1 MKESGPA
8 PMGAIDGAISLAARM
23 HRGAV
28 MKLSFR
34 RKVLLSLGV
43 VAGIGALAGAGT
55 FATFTAQTTNP
66 ANIFANG
73 TLVLSNT
80 VNTGS
85 ACLSTGG
92 GNTDVN
98 DNGSCS
104 VAFNLSVQKPGDSD
118 TENLTL
124 KNVGSLAATVLSTFG
139 TCTDGNSANETYH
152 GTGNPCSEVQF
163 YIQQYSDSARTT
175 PSACL
180 YGGTTVANTC
190 DFSDTNQTLRGFA
203 TTYPNVGSGQ
213 SAGPLAAAGGADTKW
228 FTIGVKLPSTADNT
242 FQGRAATLAL
252 SWHITQ

>member
-1 MKESGPA
+1 
-8 PMGAIDGAISLAARM
+8 
-23 HRGAV
+23 
-28 MKLSFR
+28 MKLNLR
-34 RKVLLSLGV
+34 QKVLLSMGV

-66 ANIFANG
+66 GNTFANG

-92 GNTDVN
+92 GTTDVN
-98 DNGSCS
+98 NNGSCD
-104 VAFNLSVQKPGDSD
+104 VAFDLSVQKPGDSD
-118 TENLTL
+118 TENITL
-124 KNVGSLAATVLSTFG
+124 QNVGSLAASVLSTFG
-139 TCTDGNSANETYH
+139 TCTDGDSANETYH

-163 YIQQYSDSARTT
+163 YVQQYSDSNRTT

-180 YGGTTVANTC
+180 YGGAVVANTC
-190 DFSDTNQTLRGFA
+190 DFSDTSKTLRTFVTA
-203 TTYPNVGSGQ
+203 HPNVGSGL
-213 SAGPLAAAGGADTKW
+213 SAGSLAAAGGADKTW
-228 FTIGVKLPSTADNT
+228 ITIGVKLPSTADNT

>member
-1 MKESGPA
+1 
-8 PMGAIDGAISLAARM
+8 
-23 HRGAV
+23 
-28 MKLSFR
+28 MKLNLR
-34 RKVLLSLGV
+34 QKVLLSMGV

-66 ANIFANG
+66 GNTFANG

-92 GNTDVN
+92 GTTDVN
-98 DNGSCS
+98 NNGSCD
-104 VAFNLSVQKPGDSD
+104 VAFDLSVQKPGDSD
-118 TENLTL
+118 TENITL
-124 KNVGSLAATVLSTFG
+124 QNVGSLAASVLSTFG
-139 TCTDGNSANETYH
+139 TCTDGDSANETYH

-163 YIQQYSDSARTT
+163 YVQQYSDSNRTT

-180 YGGTTVANTC
+180 YGGAVAANTC
-190 DFSDTNQTLRGFA
+190 DFSDTSKTLRTFVTA
-203 TTYPNVGSGQ
+203 HPNVGSGL
-213 SAGPLAAAGGADTKW
+213 SAGSLAAAGGADKTW
-228 FTIGVKLPSTADNT
+228 ITIGVKLPSTADNT

>member
-1 MKESGPA
+1 
-8 PMGAIDGAISLAARM
+8 
-23 HRGAV
+23 
-28 MKLSFR
+28 MKLSLR

-66 ANIFANG
+66 GNTFANG

-80 VNTGS
+80 VNSGS

-98 DNGSCS
+98 ANGSCD
-104 VAFNLSVQKPGDSD
+104 VAFDLSVQKPGDSD
-118 TENLTL
+118 TEDLTL
-124 KNVGSLAATVLSTFG
+124 QNVGSLAASVLNTFG
-139 TCTDGNSANETYH
+139 TCTDGNSAGETYH

-163 YIQQYSDSARTT
+163 YIQQYSDSGRTT

-180 YGGTTVANTC
+180 YGGAVVANTC
-190 DFSDTNQTLRGFA
+190 DFSDTNATLHDFV
-203 TTYPNVGSGQ
+203 TTYHDVASGLP
-213 SAGPLAAAGGADTKW
+213 AGPLAHLGGADTTW
-228 FTIGVKLPSTADNT
+228 FTIGVQLPSTADNT

-252 SWHITQ
+252 NWHITQ

>member
-1 MKESGPA
+1 
-8 PMGAIDGAISLAARM
+8 
-23 HRGAV
+23 

-66 ANIFANG
+66 NNVFADG
-73 TLVLSNT
+73 TLVLSDT

-98 DNGSCS
+98 ANGSCS

-124 KNVGSLAATVLSTFG
+124 QNVGSLAASVLNTFG
-139 TCTDGNSANETYH
+139 TCTDGNSAGETYH

-163 YIQQYSDSARTT
+163 YVQQWTSAVRDT

-180 YGGTTVANTC
+180 YGGAAVANTC
-190 DFSDTNQTLRGFA
+190 DFTDGSKTLRDFVTA
-203 TTYPNVGSGQ
+203 HANVGSGL
-213 SAGPLAAAGGADTKW
+213 SAGGLAAAGGADTAW
-228 FTIGVKLPSTADNT
+228 FTIGVKLPSSADNT
-242 FQGRAATLAL
+242 YQGRSATLAL